1 MATTRYIDIK
11 VRTSGAE
18 KSVSNLDKE
27 MKGLG
32 KDTDKTTKSFGAL
45 SKVAAAVTA
54 ALSAQNIIKYAD
66 AFSSVQNQ
74 IRQTTKTT
82 EDLTTRTAQLLD
94 VANRSRTEF
103 GATAELY
110 TQLNLSTENLGLST
124 EKLLRLTETIGK
136 SFAVSGKT
144 AAESSGAI
152 RQLGQAFGSGALRG
166 DEFNSIAEGAP
177 EIMRALQRSLG
188 KTSGELRA
196 FAATGGITAEILV
209 NALSDAAS
217 VIDEKMTKATKTFGQ
232 AMQEANNNMTAFVG
246 SSDAVKGVV
255 GAAGDALVNASNNIE
270 LISKGALVLATVFAA
285 RLIPSMLTYTA
296 GVYANTTAQ
305 LLNNTAAVRTVN
317 IYGTVA
323 VAQAGATVT
332 TNALTLASRALSAS
346 MALVGGPVGIA
357 LIAAAALITFSDE
370 IFNTGKK
377 AELSTDQVDGFT
389 KSISNM
395 SRAAK
400 GAALTQLNNEMQSV
414 RAEIIETQ
422 RLLDGIKVQ
431 NSGGLYDKSTIDAA
445 KYATIIK
452 DLNDKLD
459 LLSQKQGL
467 IVGQVDTSG
476 FTDSAVSEKPAADT
490 VKVDSPFTRQLS
502 QETKQ
507 LQIELEL
514 RRQVEAGYI
523 SQSDADKSASYLLNK
538 DQQEARFL
546 QEIIRLG
553 ADEEKKAELRF
564 FFEEK
569 QLLDKE
575 LFESSLTGVEREAAN
590 ERITIAEEEANA
602 KASFNSQLI
611 GAATSLGTS
620 LLKLNI
626 SNNAKSE
633 KEKKKARIK
642 GIAIDAA
649 GAIIKNFATASNF
662 YEALGQNAFVLG
674 AAISQTAA
682 VNSASTPG
690 ATGGGSASASSA
702 PSAISAPINNVS
714 TENTAITQLTNEL
727 RNRDPDEPL
736 TVDFTRRIVA
746 AITDKQ
752 SSGVV

>member
-27 MKGLG
+27 MKNLG

-54 ALSAQNIIKYAD
+54 ALSVQNVIKYAD
-66 AFSSVQNQ
+66 AFSNVQNQ

-82 EDLTTRTAQLLD
+82 EELTARTAQLLD

-110 TQLNLSTENLGLST
+110 TQLNLSTESLNLST
-124 EKLLRLTETIGK
+124 GDLLRLTETIGK

-144 AAESSGAI
+144 AAESAGAI

-188 KTSGELRA
+188 KTSGELRE

-209 NALSDAAS
+209 KALSEAAT

-232 AMQEANNNMTAFVG
+232 ATQEANNNMIAFIG
-246 SSDAVKGVV
+246 SSSTVANIV
-255 GAAGDALVNASNNIE
+255 GGAGDAIVLASNNIE
-270 LISKGALVLATVFAA
+270 LIAKSSVVLATVFAA
-285 RLIPSMLTYTA
+285 RLVPSLLAYTA

-305 LLNNTAAVRTVN
+305 LLNNTASVRSVN

-323 VAQAGATVT
+323 VAQARATVT
-332 TNALTLASRALSAS
+332 TNALTLASRGLAAS
-346 MALVGGPVGIA
+346 MALVGGPIGVA
-357 LIAAAALITFSDE
+357 LIAAVALVTFSDE
-370 IFNTGKK
+370 IFNTGRN
-377 AELSTDQVDGFT
+377 AQLSSEQVDDFT
-389 KSISNM
+389 KSIFNM
-395 SRAAK
+395 SRAAQ
-400 GAALTQLNNEMQSV
+400 GVALTKLNDEMQTV
-414 RAEIIETQ
+414 RDELAKASEKLAQFSKFADSPVKTQGINTYTQ
-422 RLLDGIKVQ
+422 RV
-431 NSGGLYDKSTIDAA
+431 AE
-445 KYATIIK
+445 
-452 DLNDKLD
+452 LNDKLD
-459 LLSQKQGL
+459 ILSEKQGL
-467 IVGQVDTSG
+467 IVGQVDTTG
-476 FTDSAVSEKPAADT
+476 FKDPTAIDDKPAEPAQI
-490 VKVDSPFTRQLS
+490 DSPFTRQLS

-553 ADEEKKAELRF
+553 ANEEKKAELRF

-569 QLLDKE
+569 QKLDRE
-575 LFESSLTGVEREAAN
+575 AFESSLTGVEREAAN

-611 GAATSLGTS
+611 GAAQNLGTS

-690 ATGGGSASASSA
+690 ATGGGSASTSSA
-702 PSAISAPINNVS
+702 PSTISAPVTNTS

-746 AITDKQ
+746 AITDNK
-752 SSGVV
+752 SSGVI

>member
-27 MKGLG
+27 MKNLG

-54 ALSAQNIIKYAD
+54 ALSVQNVIKYAD
-66 AFSSVQNQ
+66 AFSNVQNQ

-82 EDLTTRTAQLLD
+82 EELTARTAQLLD

-110 TQLNLSTENLGLST
+110 TQLNLSTESLNLST
-124 EKLLRLTETIGK
+124 GDLLRLTETIGK

-144 AAESSGAI
+144 AAESAGAI

-188 KTSGELRA
+188 KTSGELRE

-209 NALSDAAS
+209 KALSEAAT

-232 AMQEANNNMTAFVG
+232 ATQEANNNMIAFIG
-246 SSDAVKGVV
+246 SSSTVANIV
-255 GAAGDALVNASNNIE
+255 GGAGDAIVLASNNIE
-270 LISKGALVLATVFAA
+270 LIAKSSVVLATVFAA
-285 RLIPSMLTYTA
+285 RLVPSLLAYTA

-305 LLNNTAAVRTVN
+305 LLNNTASVRSVN

-323 VAQAGATVT
+323 VAQARATVT
-332 TNALTLASRALSAS
+332 TNALTLASRGLAAS
-346 MALVGGPVGIA
+346 MALVGGPIGVA
-357 LIAAAALITFSDE
+357 LIAAVALVTFSDE
-370 IFNTGKK
+370 IFNTGRN
-377 AELSTDQVDGFT
+377 AQLSSEQVDDFT
-389 KSISNM
+389 KSIFNM
-395 SRAAK
+395 SRAAQ
-400 GAALTQLNNEMQSV
+400 GAALTKLNDEMQTV
-414 RAEIIETQ
+414 RGELAKASEKLAQFSKFADSPVKTQGINTYTQ
-422 RLLDGIKVQ
+422 RV
-431 NSGGLYDKSTIDAA
+431 AE
-445 KYATIIK
+445 
-452 DLNDKLD
+452 LNDKLD
-459 LLSQKQGL
+459 ILSEKQGL
-467 IVGQVDTSG
+467 IVGQVDTTG
-476 FTDSAVSEKPAADT
+476 FKDPTAIDDKPAEQPQI
-490 VKVDSPFTRQLS
+490 DSPFTRQLS

-553 ADEEKKAELRF
+553 ANEEKKAELRF

-569 QLLDKE
+569 QKLDRE
-575 LFESSLTGVEREAAN
+575 AFESSLTGVEREAAN

-611 GAATSLGTS
+611 GAAQNLGTS

-690 ATGGGSASASSA
+690 ATGGGSASTSSA
-702 PSAISAPINNVS
+702 PSTISAPVTNTS

-746 AITDKQ
+746 AITDNK
-752 SSGVV
+752 SSGVI